1 MAVLQVRIDDKL
13 RDEAKE
19 VVDALGMDL
28 TTAVR
33 MFLKQMVMQNGLP
46 FRPEIDPFFSPRNQE
61 ALKTSIEQ
69 SKKGEFVKKSLS
81 ELQAME

>member
-46 FRPEIDPFFSPRNQE
+46 FRPEIDPFFSPRKQE